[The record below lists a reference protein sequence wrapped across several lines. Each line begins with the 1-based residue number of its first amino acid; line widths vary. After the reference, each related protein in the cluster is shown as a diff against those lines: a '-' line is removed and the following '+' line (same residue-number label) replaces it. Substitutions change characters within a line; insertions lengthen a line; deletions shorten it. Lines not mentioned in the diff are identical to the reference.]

1 MTPKPHEQVIERL
14 EERLTQ
20 TSSNAAH
27 ARIELDTEGQARV
40 RSFARLFMS

>member
-1 MTPKPHEQVIERL
+1 MTPKSHEQVMTTKPNEQVIERL

-27 ARIELDTEGQARV
+27 ARIELDA
-40 RSFARLFMS
+40 F